1 MYHREEELSEWRP
14 TAKVAFACLFRVS
27 QDTTV
32 FFFLSFSRPSEGKAA
47 TTTTAYCPTRAPS
60 LPLSLFLARPL
71 SHVLVHPD
79 PVFLPKDLSFWPPSV
94 RAGGPDL
101 QTSGAGLGGDRSET
115 WRSMSAQGTREF
127 FSATSNVPFRTEQEL
142 HEHYRSAFHRYNLK
156 RRVAGLGPVTREW
169 FDTHRDKLSLGRS
182 RQGDGFEGNQDCT
195 TVYYDPLSKKQ
206 FNTEAKYNEFVNSNK
221 YKVSITVYNNNEANS
236 LLPGGVLLFSTL
248 VEEEGDT

>member
-1 MYHREEELSEWRP
+1 M
-14 TAKVAFACLFRVS
+14 FRVS

-32 FFFLSFSRPSEGKAA
+32 FFFLFRDPARERPPRRRR
-47 TTTTAYCPTRAPS
+47 PTVLHALPPS
-60 LPLSLFLARPL
+60 LSLFLARPL

>member
-1 MYHREEELSEWRP
+1 M
-14 TAKVAFACLFRVS
+14 FRVS

-32 FFFLSFSRPSEGKAA
+32 FFFLSSFFFATQRGKGRHDDDGILS
-47 TTTTAYCPTRAPS
+47 YTRSLPPS
-60 LPLSLFLARPL
+60 LPFSLFLARPL

-79 PVFLPKDLSFWPPSV
+79 PVFFLPKDLSFWPPSV

-101 QTSGAGLGGDRSET
+101 QTSGACLGGDRSET
-115 WRSMSAQGTREF
+115 RSMSAQGTREF

-182 RQGDGFEGNQDCT
+182 RQGDGVDDGNQDT
-195 TVYYDPLSKKQ
+195 TVYFDPLSKKQ

-221 YKVSITVYNNNEANS
+221 YKVSLQQRRGKLTFAWRRFA
-236 LLPGGVLLFSTL
+236 L
-248 VEEEGDT
+248 

>member
-1 MYHREEELSEWRP
+1 M
-14 TAKVAFACLFRVS
+14 FRVS

-32 FFFLSFSRPSEGKAA
+32 FFFLSSFFFATQRGKGRHDDDGILS
-47 TTTTAYCPTRAPS
+47 YTRSLPPS
-60 LPLSLFLARPL
+60 LPFSLFLARPL
-71 SHVLVHPD
+71 SHVLVRPD
-79 PVFLPKDLSFWPPSV
+79 PVFFLPKDLSFWPPSV

-101 QTSGAGLGGDRSET
+101 QTSGACLGGDRSET
-115 WRSMSAQGTREF
+115 RSMSAQGTREF

-182 RQGDGFEGNQDCT
+182 RQGDGVDDGNQDT
-195 TVYYDPLSKKQ
+195 TVYFDPLSKKQ

-221 YKVSITVYNNNEANS
+221 YKVSLQQRRGKLTFAWRRFA
-236 LLPGGVLLFSTL
+236 L
-248 VEEEGDT
+248 

>member
-1 MYHREEELSEWRP
+1 
-14 TAKVAFACLFRVS
+14 LFRVS

-32 FFFLSFSRPSEGKAA
+32 FFFLSSFFFATQRGKGRHDDDGILS
-47 TTTTAYCPTRAPS
+47 YTRS
-60 LPLSLFLARPL
+60 LPPSPPFPLFFARPFSL
-71 SHVLVHPD
+71 VLVP
-79 PVFLPKDLSFWPPSV
+79 PVFFFFLPKDLSFWPPSV

-101 QTSGAGLGGDRSET
+101 QTSGACLGGDRSET
-115 WRSMSAQGTREF
+115 RSMSAQGTREF

-182 RQGDGFEGNQDCT
+182 RQGDGVDDGNQDT
-195 TVYYDPLSKKQ
+195 TVYFDPLSKKQ

-221 YKVSITVYNNNEANS
+221 YKVSLQQRRGKLTFAWRRFA
-236 LLPGGVLLFSTL
+236 L
-248 VEEEGDT
+248 

>member
-1 MYHREEELSEWRP
+1 M
-14 TAKVAFACLFRVS
+14 FRVS

-32 FFFLSFSRPSEGKAA
+32 FFFLSSFFFATQRGKGRHDDDGILS
-47 TTTTAYCPTRAPS
+47 YTRSLPPS
-60 LPLSLFLARPL
+60 LPFSLFLARPL
-71 SHVLVHPD
+71 SHVLVHP
-79 PVFLPKDLSFWPPSV
+79 VFFFFLPKDLSFWPPSV

-101 QTSGAGLGGDRSET
+101 QTSGACLGGDRSET
-115 WRSMSAQGTREF
+115 RSMSAQGTREF

-182 RQGDGFEGNQDCT
+182 RQGVDGVDGNQDCIA

-221 YKVSITVYNNNEANS
+221 YKVSLQQRRGKLTFAWRRFA
-236 LLPGGVLLFSTL
+236 L
-248 VEEEGDT
+248 